1 MHRFPVNIQ
10 EELPERFTDPFR
22 YRPHPLVERAAE
34 ALLEKLEMWASMPEG
49 TQERTLEASLAEGK
63 MLGVLVVSEPSG
75 GIGYLCGF
83 SGNVA
88 GAGTIEGFVPPIFD
102 LTDPDGHFRK
112 EEAVLNGLST
122 RIRNAEDSEELA
134 SAKEKLKFAEHQRDE
149 EIMEFKAMMSR
160 RKAERAEVR
169 ATTEDA
175 DILAS
180 LTRESQHE
188 KAELRRL
195 KAAWEERISSL
206 KAIVS
211 GHSEKID
218 LLRKERAA
226 KSDILQKWIF
236 ESFVVTGH
244 AGSRAS
250 IMEIFASKGL
260 TPPGGTGECA
270 APKMLSHAFSHGLKP
285 LAMGEFWYG
294 RASSTAVR
302 SHGHFYPSCTSK
314 CGPLL
319 SHMLKG
325 MELICDENAS
335 PRTPVILYQDTWIV
349 IVEKPSGLPSVPG
362 LDGRISL
369 QELLGKD
376 IRAVHRLDMDTS
388 GVMVY
393 AKDERTAAALQKQFE
408 EHSVRKTYKARLS
421 KPDCGRFAPS
431 SPLLEEGCSGS
442 ISLPLAPDYDE
453 RPRQKAD
460 ISQGKPSLTEY
471 EVVSLN
477 DDGTVEM
484 LFRPHTGRTH
494 QLRVHSAH
502 SMGLARPIAGDL
514 LYGGMTCPRLCLHA
528 LSLTFIHPA
537 TGKETTFTSD
547 SLCY

>member
-22 YRPHPLVERAAE
+22 YRPHPLVARAAE

-122 RIRNAEDSEELA
+122 MIRNAEDSEELA

-169 ATTEDA
+169 ATTKDA

-180 LTRESQHE
+180 LTKESQHE

-211 GHSEKID
+211 EHSEKID

-270 APKMLSHAFSHGLKP
+270 APKMLSHAFSLGLKP

-319 SHMLKG
+319 SHMLNG

>member
-1 MHRFPVNIQ
+1 MHRFPATIQ
-10 EELPERFTDPFR
+10 ENLPELFTDPFR
-22 YRPHPLVERAAE
+22 YRPHPLVVRAAE
-34 ALLEKLEMWASMPEG
+34 ALLEKLELWASMPEG
-49 TQERTLEASLAEGK
+49 TQERALEASLAEGK

-75 GIGYLCGF
+75 EVGYLCGF

-88 GAGTIEGFVPPIFD
+88 GTGTIEGFVPPIFD
-102 LTDPDGHFRK
+102 LTDPDGYFRK
-112 EEAVLNGLST
+112 EEAVLNELSA
-122 RIRNAEDSEELA
+122 RIRKAEDSEEL
-134 SAKEKLKFAEHQRDE
+134 SSLKEKLKLAELQRDE
-149 EIMEFKAMMSR
+149 EITEFKAAMSL
-160 RKAERAEVR
+160 RKAERAGIR
-169 ATTEDA
+169 AVTEDA
-175 DILAS
+175 ATLAS

-195 KAAWEERISSL
+195 KAAWEGRISSL
-206 KAIVS
+206 KDIIS
-211 GHSEKID
+211 KHSEKID
-218 LLRKERAA
+218 ILKKERAVR
-226 KSDILQKWIF
+226 SDILQKWIF
-236 ESFVVTGH
+236 ENFVVTGYD
-244 AGSRAS
+244 GSRTS
-250 IMEIFASKGL
+250 ILDIFASKGL

-270 APKMLSHAFSHGLKP
+270 APKMLNHAFSLGLKP

-319 SHMLKG
+319 SHMLTG
-325 MELICDENAS
+325 MKLGCDDAVS
-335 PRTPVILYQDTWIV
+335 PLTPVILYEDTWIV
-349 IVEKPSGLPSVPG
+349 IAEKPSGLPSVPG

-369 QELLGKD
+369 QELLGKG
-376 IRAVHRLDMDTS
+376 IRSVHRLDMDTS

-393 AKDERTAAALQKQFE
+393 AKDEGTAAALQKQFE

-421 KPDCGRFAPS
+421 RPDRGRFAPS
-431 SPLLEEGCSGS
+431 SPLLEEGSSGS

-528 LSLTFIHPA
+528 LSLTFIHPE
-537 TGKETTFTSD
+537 TGKEMTFTSD
-547 SLCY
+547 SLSY